1 MKNRKMLLPVLVSI
15 VPTSNLLLPAYAM
28 ALDTSSAMAEEE
40 VAPMIAADRL
50 DPVRFK
56 ADGTVVTLGSEVEL
70 AKL

>member
-15 VPTSNLLLPAYAM
+15 VPTSNLLLPASAM

-50 DPVRFK
+50 DTVRFK
-56 ADGTVVTLGSEVEL
+56 ADGTVVTLDSGVEL
-70 AKL
+70 AKS